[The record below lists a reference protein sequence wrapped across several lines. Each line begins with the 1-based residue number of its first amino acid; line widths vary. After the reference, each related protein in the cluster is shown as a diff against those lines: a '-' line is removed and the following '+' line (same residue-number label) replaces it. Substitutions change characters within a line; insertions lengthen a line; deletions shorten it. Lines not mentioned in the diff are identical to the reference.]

1 MSAVFVKA
9 LTASFYGSIVIGAV
23 LLLRLGLRKAPK
35 KYVCLLWLLAFARL
49 LMPFEIESGLS
60 LQPKTVPVNQV
71 QWQELEDNGTILAVG
86 IPMDQTEEAELE
98 ATGIPAQVPVQT
110 PSASDSEENV
120 EVTVEYALNWAVAI
134 PWLWLV
140 GICAMGVYT
149 LTSYIRLKRSVR
161 EAVRCAGVWEC
172 AGLETAFIL
181 GFVRPRIYVPV
192 GMTRE
197 DRELVLKHER
207 THLAR
212 GDHWFK
218 LAGYLAL
225 AVHWFNPLVWAAY
238 ILLCRDVEM
247 ACDER
252 VVRNMGL
259 AERKKYSAALLSCSA
274 NRVHLGAC
282 PVAFGEISVKERI
295 RKVLNYKKPGFW
307 ICLVCV
313 AAIAVV
319 AVCLMTSPGK
329 LEEGLQW
336 AGALR
341 EKDVASI
348 ELFLEYD
355 YVDEEKRYQAYEGE
369 ELGEIIGFLNRIDG
383 KYSDEQ
389 KEFGASATLV
399 VTMRDGTV
407 HRVCKCGAVFL
418 TVDGVLYIGDT
429 DWMDQWPREG
439 NGAIPETASGTEAT
453 EPAGLQNPYADY
465 EYRYTGRDR
474 EWEEDIVYLAE
485 TFLDNHLKL
494 TDKYY
499 FAVHAYEADI
509 SSYLVSE
516 NDLFDRELREKF
528 IRGIDS
534 VLERIPELE
543 DVQIRYEVQR
553 IVALLEDASGKVL
566 CESQE
571 YFPVMVEALEGE
583 DGMGYY
589 AVRIPNAYADVIYAR
604 LTAVNGVP
612 VYEAVDRLRAYVS
625 SENRYF
631 EEANI
636 IGVDWRSL
644 LIRKE
649 ALQAAGIVDWDADTA
664 EFRFLL
670 EDGTEKTVTLTA
682 ITSEEYDVSD
692 MTRVDFYAKRI
703 HRYANPSQY
712 YWYEARPE
720 DGMVYVNMI
729 YCNESQE
736 SFAAFS
742 KRVLE
747 ELGSSEEY
755 RKLVLD
761 LRHNTGGSY
770 PMSGIDEFY
779 RELSRLENVDVY
791 VLIDGGTAAAA
802 MTIATRI
809 RDSVPGAVLVGTPA
823 GQTLNVLGDSRKY
836 TTDNKELV
844 FYISAKYWMN
854 SAENAE
860 TLMPDLLVY
869 QTLEDYKRDVDSVLA
884 AVLAR

>member
-1 MSAVFVKA
+1 MGAVFVKV
-9 LTASFYGSIVIGAV
+9 LTASFYGSIVISAV

-60 LQPKTVPVNQV
+60 LQPKTVPVTQV
-71 QWQELEDNGTILAVG
+71 QWQELEDYGTILAVG
-86 IPMDQTEEAELE
+86 IPMDQTEEAEPE
-98 ATGIPAQVPVQT
+98 ATGIPAQAPVRT
-110 PSASDSEENV
+110 PFASASEENV
-120 EVTVEYALNWAVAI
+120 EVTVEYARNWAVVI
-134 PWLWLV
+134 PWLWLA

-149 LTSYIRLKRSVR
+149 LASYIRLKRSVR
-161 EAVRCAGVWEC
+161 EAVRCAGAWEC

-181 GFVRPRIYVPV
+181 GFVRPRIYVPT
-192 GMTRE
+192 GMNGE

-238 ILLCRDVEM
+238 ILLCRDMEM

-274 NRVHLGAC
+274 NRAHFGAC

-313 AAIAVV
+313 AAIVVV
-319 AVCLMTSPGK
+319 AVCLMTSPVER
-329 LEEGLQW
+329 EEDN
-336 AGALR
+336 A
-341 EKDVASI
+341 
-348 ELFLEYD
+348 
-355 YVDEEKRYQAYEGE
+355 
-369 ELGEIIGFLNRIDG
+369 
-383 KYSDEQ
+383 
-389 KEFGASATLV
+389 
-399 VTMRDGTV
+399 
-407 HRVCKCGAVFL
+407 
-418 TVDGVLYIGDT
+418 
-429 DWMDQWPREG
+429 
-439 NGAIPETASGTEAT
+439 AIPETASGTEVAGSVSPEAEAT
-453 EPAGLQNPYADY
+453 EPAGLQNPYAGY

-509 SSYLVSE
+509 SSYLVNE
-516 NDLFDRELREKF
+516 NDLFDRELREEF

-543 DVQIRYEVQR
+543 DVQIRYELQR
-553 IVALLEDASGKVL
+553 IAALLEDASGKVL

-612 VYEAVDRLRAYVS
+612 VDEAVDRLRAYVS

-664 EFRFLL
+664 EFRFLR

-682 ITSEEYDVSD
+682 ITSEEYDVSG

-720 DGMVYVNMI
+720 DGAVYVNML

-869 QTLEDYKRDVDSVLA
+869 QTLEDYKKDVDSVLA